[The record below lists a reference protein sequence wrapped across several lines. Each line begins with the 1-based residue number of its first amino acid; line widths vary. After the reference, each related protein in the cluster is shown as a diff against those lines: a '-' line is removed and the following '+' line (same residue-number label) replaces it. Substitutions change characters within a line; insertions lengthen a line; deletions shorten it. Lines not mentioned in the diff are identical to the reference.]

1 MIERYSAQLSE
12 QVYNSV
18 CFSLPPFYHGFVK
31 MKLAE
36 MARNRSILL
45 NNVCTT
51 MVYLIYDSRKLL
63 ANVSANIFT
72 CLRLSG
78 FFLSNNFTAKLY

>member
-18 CFSLPPFYHGFVK
+18 CFSLPPFYRGFVK